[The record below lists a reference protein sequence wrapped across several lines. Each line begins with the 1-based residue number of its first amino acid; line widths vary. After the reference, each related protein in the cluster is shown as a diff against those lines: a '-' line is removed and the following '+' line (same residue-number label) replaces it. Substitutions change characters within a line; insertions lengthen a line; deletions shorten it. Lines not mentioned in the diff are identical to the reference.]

1 MFRLTSLFLFNII
14 LRLLY
19 VCRNILSLVN
29 CWL

>member
-1 MFRLTSLFLFNII
+1 MFDII

-29 CWL
+29 CCL

>member
-1 MFRLTSLFLFNII
+1 LFNII